1 MISGKRASEMWPA
14 DTILFFIIFGIV
26 LGLTS
31 VLFVFVISKTGA
43 ERAKIY
49 ENLETLN
56 VMQRFLK
63 SPDCFVFS
71 KDGTTLYGVIDY
83 EKFNEQR
90 LNACYDIK
98 NYNFPAFKLKLISDS
113 GELSNSIKTLNWNE
127 NREFEEERTPRDV
140 MIYYQGKLQKGRIEI
155 EIQNLK

>member
-1 MISGKRASEMWPA
+1 MISGKRASEMWTA

-26 LGLTS
+26 LGFTS

-56 VMQRFLK
+56 IMQRFLK
-63 SPDCFVFS
+63 SPDCFVYS
-71 KDGTTLYGVIDY
+71 KDGTILYGVIDF
-83 EKFNEQR
+83 EKFNKQQ
-90 LNACYDIK
+90 LNACYDTK
-98 NYNFPAFKLKLISDS
+98 NYNFPAFKLKLTSNS
-113 GELSNSIKTLNWNE
+113 GELSSSINTLNWNE
-127 NREFEEERTPRDV
+127 NREFEEKRSPRGL
-140 MIYYQGKLQKGRIEI
+140 MIYFQGKLQKGRMEI

>member
-1 MISGKRASEMWPA
+1 MISGRKASEMWPA
-14 DTILFFIIFGIV
+14 DTILFFIMFGIV

-56 VMQRFLK
+56 VMQRFIK
-63 SPDCFVFS
+63 SPDCFVYS
-71 KDGTTLYGVIDY
+71 KDGTILYGVIDY

-90 LNACYDIK
+90 LNTCYDIK
-98 NYNFPAFKLKLISDS
+98 NYNFPAFRLRLISDS
-113 GELSNSIKTLNWNE
+113 FSDSIKTINWNE
-127 NREFEEERTPRDV
+127 NRELEEKRTPRAV
-140 MIYYQGKLQKGRIEI
+140 MIYFQGKLQKGRIEV